1 MTSELGATGTIFA
14 REMAPVLRNP
24 VGLVFTVAQPLVFL
38 LLFGPL
44 LTDVPGTG
52 GESAWQWFVPGI
64 LVMTGLFATAG
75 AGYAVQTELAGG
87 SFERIL
93 VTPVSRSAIL
103 AGKTLKEA
111 FSLVAQAVLIVLVAL
126 PFGFRLYPLNVL
138 AGLALLAVFGVGLGS
153 LAIALAIAM
162 RRQQEAFWAVHQ
174 FFLFPLV
181 LLSGVLLP
189 VDDAPGWLSVASRI
203 NPLTYLVEA
212 ERALFA
218 GDFLRSS
225 VLAGAVGAVV
235 TAVIGL
241 AVGARAMRTA
251 SL

>member
-1 MTSELGATGTIFA
+1 MTGVIFA
-14 REMAPVLRNP
+14 REIAPILRNP
-24 VGLVFTVAQPLVFL
+24 IGLVFTMAQPLVFL
-38 LLFGPL
+38 FFFGPL
-44 LTDVPGTG
+44 LTDVPG
-52 GESAWQWFVPGI
+52 ESPWQWFVPGI

-75 AGYAVQTELAGG
+75 AGYALQTEMAGG
-87 SFERIL
+87 SFERML
-93 VTPVSRSAIL
+93 VAPVSRASIL

-111 FSLVAQAVLIVLVAL
+111 FSLVAQAVIIVVAVL

-138 AGLALLAVFGVGLGS
+138 AGLVLLVVFGVGLGS
-153 LAIALAIAM
+153 LAIALAIYT
-162 RRQQEAFWAVHQ
+162 RRQQEAFWALHQ
-174 FFLFPLV
+174 FLLFPLV

-189 VDDAPGWLSVASRI
+189 LDRGPAWLTAVSRV

-218 GDFLRSS
+218 GDFLDLS
-225 VLAGAVGAVV
+225 VLRGSLGAVA

-241 AVGARAMRTA
+241 AVGTRAMRSA

>member
-1 MTSELGATGTIFA
+1 MSEISAATTIFT
-14 REMAPVLRNP
+14 REIVPVLRNP
-24 VGLVFTVAQPLVFL
+24 FGLLFTIAQPLVFL

-52 GESAWQWFVPGI
+52 DESPWQWFVPGI

-75 AGYAVQTELAGG
+75 AGYAVQTELSGG
-87 SFERIL
+87 SMERIL
-93 VTPVSRSAIL
+93 VTPVSRASIL
-103 AGKTLKEA
+103 TGKTMKEV
-111 FSLVAQAVLIVLVAL
+111 FSLLVQAVMIVLVAI
-126 PFGFRLYPLNVL
+126 PFGFRLYPLEVL
-138 AGLALLAVFGVGLGS
+138 AGLALLSLTGIGLGS
-153 LAIALAIAM
+153 LAIALAVVM
-162 RRQQEAFWAVHQ
+162 RKQQEAFWAAHQ

-189 VDDAPGWLSVASRI
+189 VDQAPGWLETASRL

-218 GDFLRSS
+218 GEFLHSS
-225 VLAGAVGAVV
+225 VLWGTIGAGV

-241 AVGARAMRTA
+241 VVGTRTMRTA
-251 SL
+251 TL